1 MEIAYFPGCTLKT
14 TAKSFE
20 TSALA
25 IAGSL
30 GIDIKELPEW
40 TCCGTV
46 YSLAE
51 DDLMKQ
57 LGPVRTLARA
67 EGLGYTVLT
76 TLCSMCYNT
85 LVQAKQFVTKDPVR
99 LQKINTFMEEEPD
112 FTGVVEIKHFI
123 TLLQETG
130 EEKIKEAV
138 KNDLAGRK
146 IACYYGCLLLRPGEA
161 AIDDCEQPEVLE
173 QLMQWLGAD
182 PVFFPYQVECC
193 GSYMTA
199 VKPDIVARRAYRI
212 LENARENG
220 AEAVITSCP
229 LCSFNLKERQKD
241 IKAIYPGFKDMPV
254 YYFTEIMS
262 EALGI
267 TKTESPAKSRSSQIT
282 ACRDR
287 RTSNDFK

>member
-14 TAKSFE
+14 TAKPFE

-25 IAGSL
+25 IAESL
-30 GIDIKELPEW
+30 GLDIKELPEW

-46 YSLAE
+46 YSLVE

-57 LGPVRTLARA
+57 LGPIRTLARA
-67 EGLGYTVLT
+67 EALGFRTLT

-85 LVQAKQFVTKDPVR
+85 LVQAEQFVTKDPVR
-99 LQKINTFMEEEPD
+99 LQKINTFMEEESD
-112 FTGVVEIKHFI
+112 YTGTVEIKHFL
-123 TLLQETG
+123 TLLMELGQDR
-130 EEKIKEAV
+130 IKEAV
-138 KNDLAGRK
+138 QNDLGGRR
-146 IACYYGCLLLRPGEA
+146 IACYYGCLLLRPQSA
-161 AIDDCEQPEVLE
+161 SIDDCEQPYILE
-173 QLMQWLGAD
+173 QLMETLGAE

-193 GSYMTA
+193 GSYLTA
-199 VKPDIVARRAYRI
+199 VKPEIVARRAYRI

-220 AEAVITSCP
+220 AEVVITSCP

-241 IKAIYPGFKDMPV
+241 IKAIYPGFKDIPV

-267 TKTESPAKSRSSQIT
+267 TKTVENS
-282 ACRDR
+282 
-287 RTSNDFK
+287 